1 MSTVH
6 FITSLLSAA
15 VFLASCSNNQSRE
28 GAQEKKTDTAVIK
41 VEALSYNAGDSTSY
55 NGYLAYDENR
65 QGKRPVVL
73 IVHEWWGLNEYI
85 RNRAHQLAE
94 MGYLAMA
101 VDMYGS
107 GKTAPDPQ
115 MAQQLATPFYQ
126 NPQLAKVRLDA
137 AFNQV
142 KQNPHADTTKV
153 AAIGYCFGGSM
164 VLNYARMGAPID
176 GVVSFHGNLVGV
188 LPHKDSLK
196 AKVLVCHGAADPFVP
211 EQEVATFKKQMDS
224 VGADYEFKAYANATH
239 AFTNPRATEVGR
251 QFNIPISY
259 NAEADSASWNDMKV
273 FFERIFK

>member
-1 MSTVH
+1 MKIVH
-6 FITSLLSAA
+6 FMTSLLCAA
-15 VFLASCSNNQSRE
+15 IFLVSCANNQSGE
-28 GAQEKKTDTAVIK
+28 GGQEQKTDTAAIK
-41 VEALSYNAGDSTSY
+41 GETLFYNAGGSTF

-85 RNRAHQLAE
+85 RNRAHQLAG

-101 VDMYGS
+101 VDMYGKGETVS
-107 GKTAPDPQ
+107 DPQ

-126 NPQLAKVRLDA
+126 NPQLAKARIDA

-142 KQNPHADTTKV
+142 VQHPQADTTKI
-153 AAIGYCFGGSM
+153 AAIGYCFGGAM

-188 LPHKDSLK
+188 LPQKDSLK
-196 AKVLVCHGAADPFVP
+196 AKILVCHGAEDPFVP
-211 EQEVATFKKQMDS
+211 ELEVATFKKQMDS
-224 VGADYEFKAYANATH
+224 VDADYEFKAYANATH
-239 AFTNPRATEVGR
+239 AFTNPRATEVGK

-259 NAEADSASWNDMKV
+259 NGAADSASWNDMKM
-273 FFERIFK
+273 FFDLIFK